1 MDKCYSM
8 WVIVVFCTKDTRL
21 SPPLGSTIFVLRK
34 IRKLGFEHQTHGLKS
49 GSRYQTNYIFKNV
62 LRTKCQ
68 PKKKKPVNFT
78 LKPEKLAR
86 YNVTEDI

>member
-8 WVIVVFCTKDTRL
+8 WVIVVFYTNDTWL
-21 SPPLGSTIFVLRK
+21 NPPLGSTILVLRK
-34 IRKLGFEHQTHGLKS
+34 IHKLGLEHQTHGLKS

-68 PKKKKPVNFT
+68 HKKET
-78 LKPEKLAR
+78 C
-86 YNVTEDI
+86 